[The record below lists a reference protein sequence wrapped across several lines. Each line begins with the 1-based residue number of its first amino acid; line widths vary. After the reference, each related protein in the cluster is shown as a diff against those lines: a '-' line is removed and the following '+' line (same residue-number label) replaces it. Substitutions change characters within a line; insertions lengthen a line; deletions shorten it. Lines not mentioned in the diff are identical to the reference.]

1 MFMKDCHRQARSSPS
16 GPVFPCSRQFPEVGE
31 HFPHSILRV
40 LMDHVSEGCKRQRQH
55 LDDTEL
61 QQDSPQLCF
70 LSLSVNRYTPDVRT
84 KAVSF

>member
-1 MFMKDCHRQARSSPS
+1 MFMKGCHRQARSLPS

-31 HFPHSILRV
+31 RFPHSILRV
-40 LMDHVSEGCKRQRQH
+40 LRYHVSEGCKRQRQH

-61 QQDSPQLCF
+61 QQESQQLCF
-70 LSLSVNRYTPDVRT
+70 LSRSVNRYTPDVRT